1 MIDIALPSIEIL
13 EGAPQHERGSL
24 LPAIIEWPTVVQEAL
39 VRYGDLFKN
48 EPERRHFAEY
58 LTGLFIAER
67 KTVSGINAEFALTTD
82 QSCLNRWINEVA
94 WDVQAINERRLQ
106 ELQRDSST
114 RYSDR
119 GVIALDNTLIDHEGK
134 LIEDVGW
141 FWDHAEQRNKIAH
154 DYLISNYVCSS
165 GKHYALEFRRFRKR
179 EDCSEGAAFKD
190 HTELFIELAVWVI
203 QRQIPGAFAFDSYF
217 TNASILNHLNAQ
229 KRAYVGDLKTNR
241 KVEFMGK
248 EMRVDEVAQSIP
260 AKDRKPIEI
269 DDKKQWCFTRSV
281 RIPKVDHPVR
291 ILILW
296 ENRED
301 PEVRK
306 ILVTNRT
313 QWETIRMLLVYRHRW
328 AGTEAFHRDGKQHLG
343 MGDCQLRNGQGQ
355 TRHLYMV
362 ILAHS
367 LLVSTM
373 RQNRAK
379 EWAITTLTTIGEA
392 CRAVMRETLH
402 RTITW
407 AIDRATLDGWTNPK
421 ICHVLNL
428 T

>member
-1 MIDIALPSIEIL
+1 M
-13 EGAPQHERGSL
+13 
-24 LPAIIEWPTVVQEAL
+24 PAIIEWPTVVKEAL
-39 VRYGDLFKN
+39 TRYGDLFKN

-58 LTGLFIAER
+58 LTGLMIAER

-82 QSCLNRWINEVA
+82 QSCLNRWITEVS
-94 WDVQAINERRLQ
+94 WDVQALNERRLA

-119 GVIALDNTLIDHEGK
+119 GVIAVDNTLIDHEGK
-134 LIEDVGW
+134 FIEDVGW

-165 GKHYALEFRRFRKR
+165 GKHYALEFRRFRKQ
-179 EDCSEGAAFKD
+179 EDCSQAAPFKD
-190 HTELFIELAVWVI
+190 HTELFKELADWAI

-217 TNASILNHLNAQ
+217 TNGPVINHLNA
-229 KRAYVGDLKTNR
+229 KRRAYVGDLKTNR
-241 KVEFMGK
+241 KVIFLGR
-248 EMRVDEVAQSIP
+248 EMRADEVARSIP
-260 AKDRKPIEI
+260 AKDRKPIQI
-269 DDKKQWCFTRSV
+269 GDRKQWHFTRSV

-291 ILILW
+291 LLILW
-296 ENRED
+296 ENRENSQ
-301 PEVRK
+301 VRK
-306 ILVTNRT
+306 ILITNRT
-313 QWETIRMLLVYRHRW
+313 QWEVIRMLLVYRHRW
-328 AGTEAFHRDGKQHLG
+328 TGTESFHRDGKQHLG

-362 ILAHS
+362 ILAHI
-367 LLVSTM
+367 LLVSRM

-379 EWAITTLTTIGEA
+379 EWAVATLTTIGEA
-392 CRAVMRETLH
+392 CRAVMRETLQ

-407 AIDRATLDGWTNPK
+407 AIERATLDGWTNPR

-428 T
+428 A